1 MAQEYTSKYPM
12 VLAQFIYFSLHR
24 YVAIVISTSEKR
36 NENRTGGA
44 IMVTIHMLRAMSV
57 PILAAVLLSTPV
69 WADVDYRSV
78 VPPIQGDQPVTLH
91 EDQRHGAQST
101 PTYRG
106 GLSADSL
113 KEGDL
118 NLKSLG
124 RGRDGSRAIANPHA
138 TFNGIRPDELQEH
151 DARGSGIPLWRW

>member
-1 MAQEYTSKYPM
+1 
-12 VLAQFIYFSLHR
+12 
-24 YVAIVISTSEKR
+24 
-36 NENRTGGA
+36 
-44 IMVTIHMLRAMSV
+44 MVTIHMLRAMSV

-113 KEGDL
+113 KAGDL
-118 NLKSLG
+118 NLKNPGKGMDS
-124 RGRDGSRAIANPHA
+124 SRTITNPHA
-138 TFNGIRPDELQEH
+138 TFNSIRPEEFQEH
-151 DARGSGIPLWRW
+151 GARGSGIPLWRW

>member
-1 MAQEYTSKYPM
+1 M
-12 VLAQFIYFSLHR
+12 VKIQTVHAMPSL
-24 YVAIVISTSEKR
+24 V
-36 NENRTGGA
+36 
-44 IMVTIHMLRAMSV
+44 
-57 PILAAVLLSTPV
+57 LAAVLLSTPA
-69 WADVDYRSV
+69 WADSGSRSG
-78 VPPIQGDQPVTLH
+78 VPPIQSHQPVTLH

-106 GLSADSL
+106 GLPADSL
-113 KEGDL
+113 KAGDL

-124 RGRDGSRAIANPHA
+124 KGRDGSRVIANPHV

>member
-1 MAQEYTSKYPM
+1 MA
-12 VLAQFIYFSLHR
+12 LARLIYFSLNRHL
-24 YVAIVISTSEKR
+24 AIVISTSEER
-36 NENRTGGA
+36 NEDRAGGA

-91 EDQRHGAQST
+91 EVQRHGAQST

-113 KEGDL
+113 KAGDL
-118 NLKSLG
+118 NFKNPGKGVDS
-124 RGRDGSRAIANPHA
+124 SRTITNPHA
-138 TFNGIRPDELQEH
+138 SFNSIRPEEFQEH
-151 DARGSGIPLWRW
+151 GARGSGIPLWRW